1 MPLARATAA
10 ARTGGVLIGPEGGL
24 ASHEWGE
31 LDSRDFVTAVTLGS
45 NVLRAE
51 TAAMAALAIVGSDFG
66 DDLTRGTGEF

>member
-1 MPLARATAA
+1 MPFSQHA
-10 ARTGGVLIGPEGGL
+10 GL

-66 DDLTRGTGEF
+66 DDLTRGTGEMAEPRREH